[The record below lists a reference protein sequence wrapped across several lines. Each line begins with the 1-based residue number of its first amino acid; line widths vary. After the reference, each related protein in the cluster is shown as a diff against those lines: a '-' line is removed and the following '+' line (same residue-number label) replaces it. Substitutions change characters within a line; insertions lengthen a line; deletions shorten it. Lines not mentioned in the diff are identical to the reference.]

1 MVIRAE
7 ELGCLLPRHFNIDL
21 DATSALLSSCFLISK
36 VLDDVAFVSFFLLPR
51 CFVLQKSWGHFVF
64 LVLPEKR
71 EPEHK
76 LCVGL

>member
-36 VLDDVAFVSFFLLPR
+36 VLDDVAFVSFFCLVALFFRSLGVTLFSLP
-51 CFVLQKSWGHFVF
+51 F
-64 LVLPEKR
+64 PEKR
-71 EPEHK
+71 EAEHK